1 MPIFDLDKDD
11 LLQLSDTLLEELI
24 ARLAEAEIAANGHS
38 PAWVSWSGSITAP
51 DGGIDVHV
59 QVPVGTLSTGYIER
73 PDTIFQAKKHKMR
86 KADIKREMTADK
98 LLSPTLSEQARKG
111 GSYVIVSLG
120 DDCSPFM
127 LAERIDAMQ
136 EAVKNDPNKHKI
148 HLAFYD
154 RSKLAQWVRQHP
166 SVMLWLNRKL
176 GRGYSGWQSYGA
188 WSCPPEGTVDTLISA
203 PGVTISLPSS
213 EGQNLSI
220 EEAIGPMRELI
231 RSTKKAVRIT
241 GLSGVGKT
249 RIVQGLFD
257 ESIGTDALDR
267 TQVIYVDTGDE
278 PEPSA
283 TAMMDR
289 LIAEDRTAIMVL
301 DNCPSDLHS
310 SLTAKVS
317 SQSGKIVLITIEYDI
332 RDDKPQ
338 ATDVIH
344 IETVGPEVAEQLV
357 LRRFPRIGQLNA
369 RRIAE
374 FADGNARVSLA
385 IAERVEEGETLA
397 LLSDFQLFSRL
408 FEQRNQSDGDLREQ
422 AEILSLVYS
431 FSSSTCDTGES
442 ELEILG
448 SLAGYTHNQLFRAL
462 RILSDRHILQKR
474 SHWRAILP
482 HAIANRLAAIA
493 LESFPVTLL
502 RITFETPER
511 ERLLMSFAHRLGLL
525 HDHPVAKEIVT
536 AWLQPEGL
544 LDNILTLEETLFR
557 MLEYIAPVVP
567 DVLLGRIEAALNTAN
582 FKGRERRYDP
592 RWSTILRLLQAL
604 AYEPNDFDRCAR
616 LLVQMADYEDEN
628 YLHDT
633 ARHTLTVFYQAYL
646 SGTHASLEQRIA
658 LMEECLSSVVTE
670 RRSLG
675 LKMLSTALSGP
686 PWTGSG
692 LYEFGARPRNYGS
705 EPDYDEL
712 VVWRSAFINI
722 AVRLGTSG
730 DIYLENSVRTILA
743 NALSG
748 LWCDETMGKVI
759 IHAARI
765 LQAYLPWGEGWK
777 AIRTKLYFE
786 RQSNQESPEFIKGLE
801 VLEKELRPIDLL
813 SSIRLYVLS
822 KGHHHWVLDDE
833 FNRDA
838 KDRYSEA
845 EERLASRAQK
855 LGCEFAA
862 SKHCLAELGANLFSS
877 EWMPY
882 RSAFGKGLAQGS
894 FNLRK
899 SWQLLITELERDP
912 QGNKDF
918 SVFLGFIEGVD
929 ALNEV
934 LAQEL
939 LDQCAM
945 HPSLRCVLV
954 GLHPQRDFTE
964 TDLNRC
970 MALLDE
976 PDTRPFMYG
985 EILWRE
991 KYAKL
996 SNARLLALAEKLI
1009 NREKGVEVVLDAL
1022 GMRLHGKKS
1031 SVDIL
1036 GYEFRKLGLR
1046 AAIQIILNHTD
1057 DRGGFIDHQMESVI
1071 SAAIS
1076 FEGNEELKL
1085 QWLDAIFSAVDAHFG
1100 CMSEYGKTIEATI
1113 SLLPEAFLSHAFEG
1127 NEDQKQ
1133 RRLFFISHG
1142 VSGRPLLAGVDS
1154 SILIKWCS
1162 KNTEQS
1168 VWLSVAQG
1176 MAPWTKSTEGN
1187 KIFLQENAVKFL
1199 EAAHDPYAVLELFAT
1214 YVTPSTRTG
1223 SLVNVLQSRTEALD
1237 ELMKHARSDIS
1248 DAARRVYEK
1257 LTLLIERQRIRE
1269 QQEDREH
1276 EQRFE

>member
-59 QVPVGTLSTGYIER
+59 QVPVGKLSTGYIER

-120 DDCSPFM
+120 DDCSPSM

-148 HLAFYD
+148 HLDFYD

-213 EGQNLSI
+213 EGKNLSI

-317 SQSGKIVLITIEYDI
+317 SHSGKIVLITIEYDI

-408 FEQRNQSDGDLREQ
+408 FKQRNQSDGDLREQ

-482 HAIANRLAAIA
+482 QAIANRLAAIA

-567 DVLLGRIEAALNTAN
+567 DVLLGRIEAALSTAN

-616 LLVQMADYEDEN
+616 LLVQMADY
-628 YLHDT
+628 
-633 ARHTLTVFYQAYL
+633 V
-646 SGTHASLEQRIA
+646 SI
-658 LMEECLSSVVTE
+658 
-670 RRSLG
+670 
-675 LKMLSTALSGP
+675 P
-686 PWTGSG
+686 I
-692 LYEFGARPRNYGS
+692 
-705 EPDYDEL
+705 EL
-712 VVWRSAFINI
+712 
-722 AVRLGTSG
+722 
-730 DIYLENSVRTILA
+730 
-743 NALSG
+743 
-748 LWCDETMGKVI
+748 
-759 IHAARI
+759 
-765 LQAYLPWGEGWK
+765 
-777 AIRTKLYFE
+777 
-786 RQSNQESPEFIKGLE
+786 
-801 VLEKELRPIDLL
+801 
-813 SSIRLYVLS
+813 
-822 KGHHHWVLDDE
+822 
-833 FNRDA
+833 
-838 KDRYSEA
+838 
-845 EERLASRAQK
+845 
-855 LGCEFAA
+855 
-862 SKHCLAELGANLFSS
+862 
-877 EWMPY
+877 
-882 RSAFGKGLAQGS
+882 
-894 FNLRK
+894 
-899 SWQLLITELERDP
+899 
-912 QGNKDF
+912 
-918 SVFLGFIEGVD
+918 
-929 ALNEV
+929 
-934 LAQEL
+934 
-939 LDQCAM
+939 
-945 HPSLRCVLV
+945 
-954 GLHPQRDFTE
+954 
-964 TDLNRC
+964 
-970 MALLDE
+970 
-976 PDTRPFMYG
+976 
-985 EILWRE
+985 
-991 KYAKL
+991 
-996 SNARLLALAEKLI
+996 
-1009 NREKGVEVVLDAL
+1009 
-1022 GMRLHGKKS
+1022 
-1031 SVDIL
+1031 
-1036 GYEFRKLGLR
+1036 
-1046 AAIQIILNHTD
+1046 
-1057 DRGGFIDHQMESVI
+1057 
-1071 SAAIS
+1071 
-1076 FEGNEELKL
+1076 
-1085 QWLDAIFSAVDAHFG
+1085 
-1100 CMSEYGKTIEATI
+1100 
-1113 SLLPEAFLSHAFEG
+1113 
-1127 NEDQKQ
+1127 
-1133 RRLFFISHG
+1133 
-1142 VSGRPLLAGVDS
+1142 
-1154 SILIKWCS
+1154 
-1162 KNTEQS
+1162 
-1168 VWLSVAQG
+1168 
-1176 MAPWTKSTEGN
+1176 
-1187 KIFLQENAVKFL
+1187 
-1199 EAAHDPYAVLELFAT
+1199 
-1214 YVTPSTRTG
+1214 
-1223 SLVNVLQSRTEALD
+1223 
-1237 ELMKHARSDIS
+1237 
-1248 DAARRVYEK
+1248 
-1257 LTLLIERQRIRE
+1257 
-1269 QQEDREH
+1269 
-1276 EQRFE
+1276 